1 MKAVNKRKPVLSIRL
16 HPGREVWLLHNDP
29 WMYTYNLI
37 ADQGTLGR
45 TLMIPPRCEAWVP
58 HGLKG
63 MEAVAGDR
71 GLPWPPTRMSG
82 GGTNLKWNKEKVKGR
97 ATPLSTMNRGYE
109 RPQAK
114 KGQGKGTGRATPL
127 SKMNQKEKAK
137 CLAQQKRTKAAKEAK
152 LAKALGTSKDHY
164 TEFQRLLVC
173 SVRLAI
179 GDAVMRFRQNHTC
192 VAKKAMK

>member
-1 MKAVNKRKPVLSIRL
+1 MKAVKKRPACEEGVFRSIRL

-45 TLMIPPRCEAWVP
+45 TLVIPPGCEAWVGKF
-58 HGLKG
+58 GLKG

-82 GGTNLKWNKEKVKGR
+82 GGTNLKWNKEKGKGR
-97 ATPLSTMNRGYE
+97 AT

-152 LAKALGTSKDHY
+152 LAKELGTSKDHY